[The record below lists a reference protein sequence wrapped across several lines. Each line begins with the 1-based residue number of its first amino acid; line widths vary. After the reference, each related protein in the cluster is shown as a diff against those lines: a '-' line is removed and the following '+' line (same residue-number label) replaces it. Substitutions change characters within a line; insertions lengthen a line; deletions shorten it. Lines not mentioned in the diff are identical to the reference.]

1 MTDATQVNIQESDMA
16 TVREVFQKALDAI
29 VAATS
34 LSKQVQQ
41 MQADMDGLR
50 RTFDEVHARN
60 VELDRMLADT
70 RRQRDE
76 AEQAA
81 SALRNELA
89 STKNNAN
96 ELDQLVHE
104 QQVEQDRLR
113 SENEA
118 IRNERNAAQDQSL
131 ALEDALAKANA
142 KLKTIHDGMGVPF
155 TPFGV
160 APKPAP
166 APQPEPAP
174 LAWHEPTPEPIP
186 AEPYTPP
193 AAEPAQPA
201 RTYDGDPTFTWD
213 KPIKFDT
220 TMGKYY
226 NE

>member
-1 MTDATQVNIQESDMA
+1 MTDVTQVNIQESDMA

-89 STKNNAN
+89 STKSNAN

-104 QQVEQDRLR
+104 QQVEQDWLR
-113 SENEA
+113 SENNA

-142 KLKTIHDGMGVPF
+142 KLKSIHDGMGVPF
-155 TPFGV
+155 TPF
-160 APKPAP
+160 AIAK
-166 APQPEPAP
+166 PEPKAIEP
-174 LAWHEPTPEPIP
+174 EPTPELRTASEVIA

-193 AAEPAQPA
+193 AVEPAQ
-201 RTYDGDPTFTWD
+201 RIYDDNDAFAWD